1 MNFSRGVERY
11 RLDWPGKREA
21 ARAANTPITKT
32 LRPCREKS
40 AEFDTTENIVIE
52 GDNLDALKL
61 LQRSYLSKIK
71 LIYIDPP
78 YNTGKDFV
86 YCDNFQKGVDDY
98 KAFARQLSETG
109 ERLVANPDTSGRF
122 HSDWLSMMYPRLKVA
137 RNLLR
142 EDGVIFI
149 SIDNGEVHN
158 LRKLCDEILGESNFI
173 ADIVWRKKPAPANDA
188 KHISDTHDFILV
200 YAKNCDKWEPQL
212 VPRTPKQLKSFK
224 NLDDDPR
231 GLWRAG
237 DLSAKTYSESF
248 DYPIVTPSGNE
259 ISPPSGTCWRYS
271 KERFNEMVKDNRIWF
286 GRDGSNV
293 PTIKR
298 FLTEVKTGVTPVTI
312 WSDKERDKKEN
323 KKGSV
328 VYGYNT
334 EGRKELKD
342 LFDGQGLFDNPKPV
356 SLIEHI
362 IYVANVQQGD
372 IVLDFFAGSGTTAH
386 AVMKYSAEKSCK
398 VNFLLVQLDESTKAD
413 SHAYKAGYPKITDVT
428 VDRIKRARSAVEG
441 KYPKFSFQ
449 DYGFRTFKVDS
460 SNLKDNF
467 YNPAEISQDLLP
479 SLVETVKSDRT
490 NSEDLLFQVI
500 CDEGMELTL
509 PIERVDIEEV
519 SAYIVGT
526 APIQMIACFEGNV
539 TMELVEELAR
549 RKPSKLLFSQAMF
562 DNDALVTNVV
572 EFLKQKSPAIDI
584 AFL

>member
-61 LQRSYLSKIK
+61 LQRSYLSKVK

-78 YNTGKDFV
+78 YNTGNDFI
-86 YCDNFQKGVDDY
+86 YRDKF
-98 KAFARQLSETG
+98 RQVQSEHKTASKQVSETG
-109 ERLVANPDTSGRF
+109 DQLVANFETNGRF
-122 HSDWLSMMYPRLKVA
+122 HSDWLSMMFSRLKLA

-142 EDGVIFI
+142 DDGVIFI
-149 SIDNGEVHN
+149 SIDNGEEHN
-158 LRKLCDEILGESNFI
+158 LRKVCDEIFGEPNFV
-173 ADIVWRKKPAPANDA
+173 ADVIWEKKFAPANDA
-188 KHISDTHDFILV
+188 RWFSDTHDYILV
-200 YAKNCDKWEPQL
+200 YAKNKLKWSPQL
-212 VPRTPKQLKSFK
+212 LPRTEKQNQRYK
-224 NLDDDPR
+224 NDDGDSR
-231 GLWRAG
+231 GKWIG
-237 DLSAKTYSESF
+237 DNLSVKTYSEKY
-248 DYPIVTPSGNE
+248 DYEITTPSGRRVR
-259 ISPPSGTCWRYS
+259 PPSGACWRVS
-271 KERFNEMVKDNRIWF
+271 KEKFAEMVQDNRIWF
-286 GRDGSNV
+286 GKTGNNV
-293 PTIKR
+293 PSIKR
-298 FLTEVKTGVTPVTI
+298 FLSEVREGITPVTL
-312 WSDKERDKKEN
+312 WKYEDVGHN
-323 KKGSV
+323 VKG
-328 VYGYNT
+328 
-334 EGRKELKD
+334 RRELKD
-342 LFDGQGLFDNPKPV
+342 LFDGLGIFDNPKPV
-356 SLIEHI
+356 SLLERI
-362 IYVANVQQGD
+362 IHVANVQHGD

-413 SHAYKAGYPKITDVT
+413 SHANKAGYPKITDVT
-428 VDRIKRARSAVEG
+428 VDRIRRARSAVEG

-500 CDEGMELTL
+500 CDEGIELTL
-509 PIERVDIEEV
+509 PIERVEIAKV
-519 SAYIVGT
+519 STYIVGT
-526 APIQMIACFEGNV
+526 APIQMMACFEGNV
-539 TMELVEELAR
+539 TMELVEDLAK
-549 RKPSKLLFSQAMF
+549 RKPMKLVFSQLMF

-572 EFLKQKSPAIDI
+572 EFLKQRSPAIDI